1 MSKIKHPQVRAM
13 AIDGMAGLAGFVT
26 AALAALLAVTGSQ
39 AQSNYPAR
47 PIRIVV
53 PYAPGGGTDI
63 NARQVQPKLQERWGQ
78 TAVVDNRPGGNA
90 MIGADIVAKAA
101 PDGYTVLMSAS
112 SEIATNV
119 SLFKKMPYDPL
130 RDLVPVTLVSNTPVV
145 IVAHPSTGVK
155 SIKELVA
162 TAQQRKYSYSSVGT
176 ASPQHLAGEWLK
188 NLAKI
193 DMTHIPF
200 KGAGPALV
208 DNLGGHV
215 PIGFLSLSPVV
226 PHAKAG
232 RLNALAVT
240 SGLRS
245 SSMPDTPTMKEV
257 GYPDIELVQWF
268 GVFVP
273 TGTPRA
279 IVDRLNRDMNTVF
292 HLPDVKSNLAQV
304 GADVIANTTP
314 EQFAQFVRV
323 EIDKNRKVIGIANV
337 KVE

>member
-1 MSKIKHPQVRAM
+1 MKLKLVVIPVCM
-13 AIDGMAGLAGFVT
+13 LTLAPLV
-26 AALAALLAVTGSQ
+26 AA
-39 AQSNYPAR
+39 AQSNYPSR

-63 NARQVQPKLQERWGQ
+63 NARQVQAKLQDRWGQ
-78 TAVVDNRPGGNA
+78 SPVIDNRPGGNA

-112 SEIATNV
+112 SEIVTNL

-130 RDLVPVTLVSNTPVV
+130 RDLVPVTLVSDTPVV

-155 SIKELVA
+155 SIKELVT
-162 TAQQRKYSYSSVGT
+162 TAKQRQYSYSSVGT

-200 KGAGPALV
+200 KGAGPALI

-215 PIGFLSLSPVV
+215 PIGFLSLTPVV

-240 SGLRS
+240 SEKRS
-245 SSMPDTPTMKEV
+245 TSMPDTPTMKDV
-257 GYPDIELVQWF
+257 GFPDIVLVQWY

-273 TGTPRA
+273 ANTPRT
-279 IVDRLNRDMNTVF
+279 IVDRLNRDMNAVF
-292 HLPDVKSNLAQV
+292 NLPDVKENLAQV

-314 EQFAQFVRV
+314 EQFGQFVRV
-323 EIDKNRKVIGIANV
+323 EIDKNRRVIGIAKV

>member
-1 MSKIKHPQVRAM
+1 MITIFSVATRAS
-13 AIDGMAGLAGFVT
+13 LT
-26 AALAALLAVTGSQ
+26 ALAAIAAVSAS
-39 AQSNYPAR
+39 AQSNYPSR
-47 PIRIVV
+47 SVRIVV

-63 NARQVQPKLQERWGQ
+63 NARQVQPKLYERWGHSP
-78 TAVVDNRPGGNA
+78 VIDNRPGGNA
-90 MIGADIVAKAA
+90 MIGADIVAKAT

-119 SLFKKMPYDPL
+119 SLFKRMPYDPL
-130 RDLVPVTLVSNTPVV
+130 RDLMPVTLVSNTPVV

-162 TAQQRKYSYSSVGT
+162 TAKQRHYSYSSVGT
-176 ASPQHLAGEWLK
+176 ASPQHLVGEWLK

-200 KGAGPALV
+200 KGAGAALT

-240 SGLRS
+240 SGRRS
-245 SSMPDTPTMKEV
+245 TSMPDTPTMKEV

-273 TGTPRA
+273 ANTPRA
-279 IVDRLNRDMNTVF
+279 IVERLNRDMNVVF
-292 HLPDVKSNLAQV
+292 NLPDVKENLAQV
-304 GADVIANTTP
+304 GADVIANLTP
-314 EQFAQFVRV
+314 EQFGRFVRV
-323 EIDKNRKVIGIANV
+323 EIEKNRKVIAIAGV

>member
-1 MSKIKHPQVRAM
+1 MKSNPALKV
-13 AIDGMAGLAGFVT
+13 
-26 AALAALLAVTGSQ
+26 AALAAVFVCMPALAQG
-39 AQSNYPAR
+39 NYPSR
-47 PIRIVV
+47 PVRIVV

-63 NARQVQPKLQERWGQ
+63 NARQVQPKLQDRWGQ
-78 TAVVDNRPGGNA
+78 TPVIDNRPGGNA
-90 MIGADIVAKAA
+90 MIGADIVAKSA

-130 RDLVPVTLVSNTPVV
+130 RDLLPVTLVSNTPVV

-162 TAQQRKYSYSSVGT
+162 TAKQRQYSYSSVGT
-176 ASPQHLAGEWLK
+176 ASPQHLVGEWLK
-188 NLAKI
+188 NLARI

-200 KGAGPALV
+200 KGAGAAIV

-240 SGLRS
+240 SGRRS
-245 SSMPDTPTMKEV
+245 PAMPDVPIMKEV
-257 GYPDIELVQWF
+257 GFPDIELVQWF

-273 TGTPRA
+273 AGTARA
-279 IVDRLNRDMNTVF
+279 IVDKLNRDMNHVF
-292 HLPDVKSNLAQV
+292 NLPDVKENLAQV

-323 EIDKNRKVIGIANV
+323 EIEKNRKVIAIAKV

>member
-1 MSKIKHPQVRAM
+1 MNKTVITTVTCAM
-13 AIDGMAGLAGFVT
+13 LGVWGINVF
-26 AALAALLAVTGSQ
+26 
-39 AQSNYPAR
+39 AQTNYPSR
-47 PIRIVV
+47 PVRIVV

-63 NARQVQPKLQERWGQ
+63 NARQVQPRLFARWGHSP
-78 TAVVDNRPGGNA
+78 VIDNRPGGNA

-130 RDLVPVTLVSNTPVV
+130 RDLLPVTLVSNTPVV

-162 TAQQRKYSYSSVGT
+162 TARTRNYAYSSVGT
-176 ASPQHLAGEWLK
+176 ASPQHLVGEWLK

-200 KGAGPALV
+200 KGAGAALT

-226 PHAKAG
+226 PHARAG

-240 SGLRS
+240 SGRRS
-245 SSMPDTPTMKEV
+245 TSMPDTPTMKEV

-273 TGTPRA
+273 AHTPRA
-279 IVDRLNRDMNTVF
+279 IVDKLNRDMNTVF
-292 HLPDVKSNLAQV
+292 HLPEVKENLAQV
-304 GADVIANTTP
+304 GADVIANLTP
-314 EQFAQFVRV
+314 EQFGQFVRM
-323 EIDKNRKVIGIANV
+323 EIEKNRKVIAIAGV